1 VFTPYIIDAM
11 TIQMLFN
18 PNILEFWQ
26 VIMGMRRG
34 SAVAHEA
41 QVEEKKQPEDG
52 RGSLRLAWTK
62 SQRRHPSKASSLPK
76 QGVFDKLDIPLGFE
90 GKTFRE
96 LFSYL
101 LNRHGTIAIGLY
113 RSCPAFF
120 ATLSLLLSPHNSA
133 LLIRNPSTNR
143 PSSYVAILPP
153 ESAIVS
159 ITDQVFVLM
168 PGK

>member
-41 QVEEKKQPEDG
+41 QVEKNKQPEDG
-52 RGSLRLAWTK
+52 RESLRMMVWRNAL
-62 SQRRHPSKASSLPK
+62 RRHPSKASSLPK

-113 RSCPAFF
+113 RSCPASLP
-120 ATLSLLLSPHNSA
+120 LSLHLLSPHNSLCA
-133 LLIRNPSTNR
+133 
-143 PSSYVAILPP
+143 V
-153 ESAIVS
+153 
-159 ITDQVFVLM
+159 D
-168 PGK
+168 